1 MEQREGVELLVLAML
16 FGASTDPRFHRNQK
30 RLSLLSEQTI
40 AYQGDAEVI
49 EQEVA
54 QSHTER
60 SQNSNRDDAQSLQPR
75 LL

>member
-1 MEQREGVELLVLAML
+1 
-16 FGASTDPRFHRNQK
+16 
-30 RLSLLSEQTI
+30 
-40 AYQGDAEVI
+40 VI